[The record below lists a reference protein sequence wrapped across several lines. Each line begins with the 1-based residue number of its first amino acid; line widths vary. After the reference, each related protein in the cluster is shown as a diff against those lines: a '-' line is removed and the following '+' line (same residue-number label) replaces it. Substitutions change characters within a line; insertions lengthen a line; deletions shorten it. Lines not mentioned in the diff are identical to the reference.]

1 MLTIWRIAPGEV
13 GVREMLLGVAVVC
26 VVAGLVIGRHTE
38 RVRRNFKDYGTAK
51 TAVTKYRQTVM
62 ATIWSSTGKILA
74 WGAIVAFAIFL
85 FMNLPSSRP

>member
-62 ATIWSSTGKILA
+62 GTIWNSAAKILA
-74 WGAIVAFAIFL
+74 WGAVVAFAIFL
-85 FMNLPSSRP
+85 FMNLPPSRP